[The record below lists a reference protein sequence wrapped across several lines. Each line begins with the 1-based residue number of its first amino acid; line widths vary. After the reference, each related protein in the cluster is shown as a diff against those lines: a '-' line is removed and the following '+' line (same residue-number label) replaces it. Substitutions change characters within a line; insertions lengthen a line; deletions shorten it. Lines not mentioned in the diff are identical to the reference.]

1 MSVKQIRIET
11 KKKRLQMYYDAEE
24 AILAGA
30 QSYSL
35 GTRSLTR
42 ANLSEIRKA
51 IDQLEQEIASLE
63 APAARKAFAAVPRDF

>member
-63 APAARKAFAAVPRDF
+63 APAVRKAFAAVPRDF